1 MFTIVHPIATKSK
14 SSAETIDLH
23 LVSFCKANTDVL
35 PKNTPLLFIYS
46 NDQTP
51 PVIIRD
57 GKFVKGIG
65 KYYQIFASTD
75 SSLGVPPPSNSFMK
89 KYAQDYRDMEEVL
102 LYWEQK
108 DGKWVPFVHPR
119 KGHVII
125 NSLEKAPQVDQMV
138 YFPPDTFDGFFPI
151 IETIKVDNPEVNLL
165 HQYGV
170 KFDNPSDF
178 LDYHVLLQTSKSF
191 HP

>member
-1 MFTIVHPIATKSK
+1 M
-14 SSAETIDLH
+14 
-23 LVSFCKANTDVL
+23 
-35 PKNTPLLFIYS
+35 S
-46 NDQTP
+46 NIGVDNIISHNGYLI
-51 PVIIRD
+51 PVINS
-57 GKFVKGIG
+57 
-65 KYYQIFASTD
+65 YYQIFASTD

-125 NSLEKAPQVDQMV
+125 NSLEKAPQEGQMV
-138 YFPPDTFDGFFPI
+138 YFPSDTFNGFFPI
-151 IETIKVDNPEVNLL
+151 IETMKVDNPEVNLL

-170 KFDNPSDF
+170 KFVNPSDF
-178 LDYHVLLQTSKSF
+178 LDYHVLLQNSKSF